1 LRLDIRNRHRIR
13 IRSERSL
20 YVPAKCSFDSFPA
33 SLNPEESRRTDV
45 AQGTAFQRK
54 HQTVERS
61 ILLQSYDQ
69 ETRFASSFSTSA
81 IPRRDVQAPNF
92 RTMVGL
98 ENPYKNLTHNA
109 AFVPRS
115 YPIRPIETDDFFPLS
130 EISHATRPIPRGTSR
145 NRATHVKRLRP
156 IIRVSWCNRSS
167 GFPLYARCFP
177 GICSR

>member
-1 LRLDIRNRHRIR
+1 
-13 IRSERSL
+13 
-20 YVPAKCSFDSFPA
+20 
-33 SLNPEESRRTDV
+33 V

-69 ETRFASSFSTSA
+69 ETRFAPSFSTSA

-130 EISHATRPIPRGTSR
+130 EISHATRVDSTWNVQKSGNAREKIK
-145 NRATHVKRLRP
+145 AP
-156 IIRVSWCNRSS
+156 IIRVSWRNRSS
-167 GFPLYARCFP
+167 GFPFYARTLFP
-177 GICSR
+177 I